1 MLVTLAGYLALTLL
15 FLFGVKSAI
24 VAGNASYW
32 AVEFGPKP
40 ALHEDDGKPVY
51 DVVMLH
57 GVNGVAYTQY
67 PMAMSLG
74 NRGVSVCVVNY
85 PSRLFEIPAIA
96 GHVIAGFV
104 SHAPRKAVVGHS
116 MGGIV
121 ARHMQREWSNAGES
135 APPLVTIGTPHGG
148 MDVLDLAHKSP
159 RAHNL
164 LTTFMGRAVPALAS
178 CRTEDHPSVAAT
190 TLCITSHWPSLT
202 ALVQG
207 WDDGVVP
214 VKDQVLEGSRSLSI
228 GRCPHALSVLMPS
241 TMHAVTEFVLARPG

>member
-1 MLVTLAGYLALTLL
+1 MFGDIRNTQGELLDYAYHPGQGDGRAAGLVVIGHGVTGNKDRPFVVALAEGLTAAGIDALR
-15 FLFGVKSAI
+15 FSF
-24 VAGNASYW
+24 AGNGDSEGRFEDCTISKEVDDLGSVLD
-32 AVEFGPKP
+32 AVG
-40 ALHEDDGKPVY
+40 ALDAGARPV
-51 DVVMLH
+51 
-57 GVNGVAYTQY
+57 A
-67 PMAMSLG
+67 
-74 NRGVSVCVVNY
+74 
-85 PSRLFEIPAIA
+85 FI
-96 GHVIAGFV
+96 
-104 SHAPRKAVVGHS
+104 GHS